1 VSDEREMYAEITRT
15 WSEPGFE
22 HWQPKFEPRKTGFG
36 RRTQAALGELEPHEE
51 RRKVPYAWA
60 LSFLC
65 NYQKKLTP
73 KQAEALHLTYVAQVP
88 LRKAASMSRWPCSP
102 RSYRDRLASTQRH
115 VTTVLRAE
123 ARADGKRPSEV
134 RRGKNLGR

>member
-1 VSDEREMYAEITRT
+1 MSNEREMYREITRT

-22 HWQPKFEPRKTGFG
+22 HWQPKYESPDKQRPGRWLGKREPREVRHKRPFN
-36 RRTQAALGELEPHEE
+36 
-51 RRKVPYAWA
+51 WA

-73 KQAEALHLTYVAQVP
+73 KQAEALHLTYVAQVSR
-88 LRKAASMSRWPCSP
+88 RKAASMSRWPCSP
-102 RSYRDRLASTQRH
+102 RSYRDRLKSTQRH

-123 ARADGKRPSEV
+123 VRADGKRPSEV
-134 RRGKNLGR
+134 RRGRNLGR